1 MPDVT
6 VTIGERRFDVACQE
20 GEEHFLRSAAAL
32 LDAEAQNLK
41 GQINHLTEPKMLL
54 LAGLMLADK
63 TAGIDDEL
71 KLAEKRIAELEGHL
85 AEAQTHAAQAAAAAE
100 AAARPGVEV
109 LAGLAGQLEALAEE
123 VEAQAAE

>member
-6 VTIGERRFDVACQE
+6 VTIGERQFDVACQE

-32 LDAEAQNLK
+32 LDAEAQTLVT
-41 GQINHLTEPKMLL
+41 QIRHLTEPKMLL

-71 KLAEKRIAELEGHL
+71 KLAEQRNAELERRL
-85 AEAQTHAAQAAAAAE
+85 AEALAQAASAAAAAQPATE
-100 AAARPGVEV
+100 ALGAVASRLEAMAAA
-109 LAGLAGQLEALAEE
+109 
-123 VEAQAAE
+123 VEAKAAG